1 MPRPRCYVASPF
13 GFTEAG
19 RSYYTSVFLP
29 ALSAVVEPVDPWGLT
44 DPAEIEAARARGQ
57 LRDMMLTIGHR
68 NAEAIRASDMLVA
81 VLDGQEPDSGTAAEV
96 GYAAALAKACYGLR
110 SDLRQSGDEGMQV
123 NLQVEGFIVQSGG
136 RIVGSLA
143 ELVAELQAT
152 AAGLRSNSS

>member
-1 MPRPRCYVASPF
+1 MPRPRCYVASPY

-29 ALSAVVEPVDPWGLT
+29 ALSAVVEPVDPWSLT

-57 LRDMMLTIGHR
+57 LRDMMLTIGQR
-68 NAEAIRASDMLVA
+68 NAEAIRASHMLAA
-81 VLDGQEPDSGTAAEV
+81 VIDGQEPDSGTASEV
-96 GYAAALAKACYGLR
+96 GYAAALAKPCYGLR
-110 SDLRQSGDEGMQV
+110 SDLRQSGDEGMRV

-143 ELVAELQAT
+143 GLVAELQA
-152 AAGLRSNSS
+152 AAVGLGSDSP